1 MSGSQSNKSTEVTT
15 KRKAAEQGGGNEAKR
30 TKAQRSTQSAEAEQP
45 IRYLLEALLPP
56 TFPISSNS
64 IAAPTNGMIPT
75 LSNSIAVPPDGPPP
89 LEHPSVFLLGQPT
102 SVSAQPQS
110 SSNTSRPRK
119 APARPVPIR
128 SFDRAQPHSL
138 APRTSTLSNA
148 ASNLSNHQIAAAKSQ
163 RLLQS
168 LIQRDDE
175 DIPYIFRKLD
185 THNTAL
191 FFEQLHTQLLS
202 EDKRQLLLTIN
213 LLHAALGCSASTE
226 PRNPWS
232 SGQSIDFQEVVKL
245 IDQSSLSANELY
257 TLFCQK
263 DDNNLTAF
271 HRAFLSH
278 ADRTNHHRGVELVK
292 LAVRKGMP
300 FQWILNLLFMTH
312 GVKKSPLQLI
322 AEDSKVMEAILIAL
336 RAGDLGKS
344 AALFLASDG
353 RGRSFFEEV
362 RQHPRCM
369 EIFLEAFPADQQA
382 KIIAPPVLR
391 ENEIKAMRAHGA
403 DKESKGSP
411 VRPIGLQAPCAMF
424 TGTQPA
430 FNKTFSQALREFVD
444 NFVVQPQITQTSP
457 ISTDDSMRSRSLSGS
472 SPS

>member
-1 MSGSQSNKSTEVTT
+1 MSGSQSNKSTEVTI
-15 KRKAAEQGGGNEAKR
+15 KRKAEEQGGGGEAKR
-30 TKAQRSTQSAEAEQP
+30 RKAQEPTQSAESEQP
-45 IRYLLEALLPP
+45 IMHLLRALLLP
-56 TFPISSNS
+56 TFFTSSNNT
-64 IAAPTNGMIPT
+64 AAPTNGMIST
-75 LSNSIAVPPDGPPP
+75 SSNSIAVRPDSSIPP
-89 LEHPSVFLLGQPT
+89 LEHPSVFL
-102 SVSAQPQS
+102 
-110 SSNTSRPRK
+110 NTSRSRK

-128 SFDRAQPHSL
+128 SFDSTRLDSL
-138 APRTSTLSNA
+138 APMTPILPNT
-148 ASNLSNHQIAAAKSQ
+148 ASSLFNNQITAAKSQ

-185 THNTAL
+185 THDATL

-232 SGQSIDFQEVVKL
+232 SGQSINFHDVVKL
-245 IDQSSLSANELY
+245 IDESSLSANELY
-257 TLFCQK
+257 KLFCQR
-263 DDNNLTAF
+263 DGNSLTAF

-278 ADRTNHHRGVELVK
+278 ADRTNHHRGIELVK

-300 FQWILNLLFMTH
+300 FQWILNLLFVTH
-312 GVKKSPLQLI
+312 GVKKFPLQLI
-322 AEDSKVMEAILIAL
+322 AEDSKVMEAILTAL

-344 AALFLASDG
+344 ADLFLASDG
-353 RGRSFFEEV
+353 RGRSFFEEA

-382 KIIAPPVLR
+382 KIIAQPVLR
-391 ENEIKAMRAHGA
+391 KSEIKATRARGA
-403 DKESKGSP
+403 DKESKENQ
-411 VRPIGLQAPCAMF
+411 VRPTGLQAHCAMF

-430 FNKTFSQALREFVD
+430 SSKTFPQALREFVD
-444 NFVVQPQITQTSP
+444 SFVVQPQITQASP
-457 ISTDDSMRSRSLSGS
+457 ISAEDNMRSRSSSGS